1 MFQRRVLGF
10 SLGLLLLI
18 STVSRAEE
26 IKASSI
32 DSLIKSLKSKDNE
45 VRITAIRKLGE
56 SNDKR
61 AVEPLIEVLKKD
73 ENDKVRAESAEALG
87 LLGDKRAVKPLIY
100 ALRYDD
106 SRSVHW
112 HIATAFEKIKAKEA
126 YQPLIEEFN
135 NAITRQW
142 RDSAHHVASAIG
154 NTGDKRAYNFLTK
167 EILDKKTY
175 HPFIRSGAAIG
186 LGKLGDKK
194 AVKVLIG
201 MLEGHDP
208 AAYGAV
214 EGLGLL
220 KDKRA
225 VKPLIN
231 AINREAEH
239 RNNIAEA
246 LGEIGD
252 KRAVEP
258 LINLLRDS
266 RSYTCYK
273 AAEALGKIGDK
284 RAIESLKYVAKI
296 DRNSITRS
304 NAREALGILIPEEMK
319 RKGYIFDFLESTL
332 TTDNLP
338 YIVFALKSKSKYV
351 RKLAAFDL
359 GELRDK
365 RAIDYLKEALK
376 SEREEEVKKEI
387 KRALSKIE
395 TGIKGL
401 LTELT
406 LGKTEEE
413 RINAAISLSYS
424 DDKRAVS
431 YLIKGLE
438 DKNARVRRYVIE
450 SLGRLGSKEAIKPLT
465 DLLHR
470 EDSEI
475 NKYYLKQAL
484 EALQKERP
492 YLGGF

>member
-1 MFQRRVLGF
+1 MFQRKALGF
-10 SLGLLLLI
+10 SLSLLLLI
-18 STVSRAEE
+18 SAVSKAEE
-26 IKASSI
+26 RRPNSI
-32 DSLIKSLKSKDNE
+32 DDLVKALKSKDSKI
-45 VRITAIRKLGE
+45 RIAAIEKLGK

-61 AVEPLIEVLKKD
+61 AIEPLIEVLKKD
-73 ENDKVRAESAEALG
+73 ENDRVRAESVEALG
-87 LLGDKRAVKPLIY
+87 FLGDKRAVEPLIY
-100 ALRYDD
+100 ALKYDD

-112 HIATAFEKIKAKEA
+112 EVARAFETIRAKEA

-154 NTGDKRAYNFLTK
+154 NTRDPRAYDFLTK

-175 HPFIRSGAAIG
+175 HPFIRSGAAVG
-186 LGKLGDKK
+186 LGKLGDKR
-194 AVKVLIG
+194 AVEILIG
-201 MLEGHDP
+201 MLEEHDP
-208 AAYGAV
+208 AAYGAAD
-214 EGLGLL
+214 GLGLL

-225 VKPLIN
+225 VKPLID
-231 AINREAEH
+231 ALDKEAEH
-239 RNNIAEA
+239 RSHIAEA

-266 RSYTCYK
+266 RSYTRDK
-273 AAEALGKIGDK
+273 AVEALGKIGDK
-284 RAIESLKYVAKI
+284 RAIEPLKYVAKI
-296 DRNSITRS
+296 DRNSHTRS

-319 RKGYIFDFLESTL
+319 RRGYTFDFLKSTL
-332 TTDNLP
+332 TADNLP

-376 SEREEEVKKEI
+376 NEKEEEVKKEI
-387 KRALSKIE
+387 TRALSKIE

-401 LTELT
+401 LAELT
-406 LGKTEEE
+406 SGKTEEE
-413 RINAAISLSYS
+413 RINAAISLGYS

-438 DKNARVRRYVIE
+438 DKNARVRRYVIN

-470 EDSEI
+470 EDSEL
-475 NKYYLKQAL
+475 NKQIIEYALKAL
-484 EALQKERP
+484 REGSPFL
-492 YLGGF
+492 F

>member
-1 MFQRRVLGF
+1 MFQKRGLSF

-87 LLGDKRAVKPLIY
+87 LLGDKRAVEPLIY
-100 ALRYDD
+100 ALKHDD

-112 HIATAFEKIKAKEA
+112 HVATAFEKIKAKEA

-175 HPFIRSGAAIG
+175 HSFIRSGAAIG
-186 LGKLGDKK
+186 LGKLGDKR

-201 MLEGHDP
+201 MLEEHDP

-252 KRAVEP
+252 KKAVEP

-266 RSYTCYK
+266 RSPTRYK

-284 RAIESLKYVAKI
+284 GAIEPLKYIAKI
-296 DRNSITRS
+296 DRDWIVRS
-304 NAREALGILIPEEMK
+304 NARKALSTLMPEEMK
-319 RKGYIFDFLESTL
+319 RRDYTFDSLESTL
-332 TTDNLP
+332 IADNLP
-338 YIVFALKSKSKYV
+338 YIVFALKSDSKYV
-351 RKLAAFDL
+351 RKLAAFDS

-365 RAIDYLKEALK
+365 RAIDYLKEDLK
-376 SEREEEVKKEI
+376 SEREEKVKEEI
-387 KRALSKIE
+387 ERALNKIK

-401 LTELT
+401 LAELT

-413 RINAAISLSYS
+413 KINAAISLGYS

-438 DKNARVRRYVIE
+438 DKNARVRGYVIN

-465 DLLHR
+465 DLLRR
-470 EDSEI
+470 EDSEV
-475 NKYYLKQAL
+475 NEYFLREVL
-484 EALQKERP
+484 EALREGRP

>member
-1 MFQRRVLGF
+1 MFQKRVLGF

-26 IKASSI
+26 IKTSSI
-32 DSLIKSLKSKDNE
+32 DSLIKSLESKDSE
-45 VRITAIRKLGE
+45 VRITAIKKLGK

-73 ENDKVRAESAEALG
+73 ENDRVRAESVEALG
-87 LLGDKRAVKPLIY
+87 FLGDKRAVEPLIY
-100 ALRYDD
+100 ALKYDD

-112 HIATAFEKIKAKEA
+112 EVARAFETIRAKEA

-135 NAITRQW
+135 NVITRQW

-154 NTGDKRAYNFLTK
+154 NTRDPRAYDFLTK

-175 HPFIRSGAAIG
+175 HPFIRSGAAVG
-186 LGKLGDKK
+186 LGKLGDKR
-194 AVKVLIG
+194 AVEILIG
-201 MLEGHDP
+201 MLEEHDP
-208 AAYGAV
+208 AAYGAAD
-214 EGLGLL
+214 GLGLL

-225 VKPLIN
+225 VKPLID
-231 AINREAEH
+231 ALDKEAEH
-239 RNNIAEA
+239 RSHIAEA

-252 KRAVEP
+252 KRAAEP

-266 RSYTCYK
+266 RSYTRDK
-273 AAEALGKIGDK
+273 AVEALGKIGDK
-284 RAIESLKYVAKI
+284 KAIEPLKYVAKI
-296 DRNSITRS
+296 DRNSHTRS

-319 RKGYIFDFLESTL
+319 RRGYTFDFLKSTL
-332 TTDNLP
+332 TADNLP

-351 RKLAAFDL
+351 RKLATFDL

-376 SEREEEVKKEI
+376 NEKEEEVKKEI

-406 LGKTEEE
+406 SGKTEEE
-413 RINAAISLSYS
+413 RINAAISLGYS

-470 EDSEI
+470 EDSEL
-475 NKYYLKQAL
+475 NKQIIEYALKAL
-484 EALQKERP
+484 REGNPFL
-492 YLGGF
+492 F